1 MSYAFLPL
9 LSKTNKELSNTGS
22 MENSVVYWLIGN
34 HSIVNNIQMF
44 VLSFTPNGKSFEG
57 GIFCGCMLVDSHC

>member
-34 HSIVNNIQMF
+34 LSIVNNIQMF
-44 VLSFTPNGKSFEG
+44 ILSFTPNGKLLREEYFVVA
-57 GIFCGCMLVDSHC
+57 CL